1 MCFGDIY
8 LEIKELRHGCI
19 LLITS
24 PRLMNKSEQG
34 TTFSI
39 ETEAQFQI
47 IGYSEDY
54 ALCKGKT
61 HN

>member
-1 MCFGDIY
+1 

-39 ETEAQFQI
+39 ETEAQYQT

-54 ALCKGKT
+54 AICKGKT